1 MSIANSKIF
10 VPAGKGSSSSTTS
23 PFDTDLSNFKTLFWT
38 IEEHPLQA
46 SIVLDID
53 SLEYSNSKGSTLCQ
67 VSSTGD
73 QSHPYYCEHTFLGC
87 QVEAGG
93 GFVFLCV
100 IMNIKLQNAYSVDA
114 ESFGKL

>member
-1 MSIANSKIF
+1 MSIENAKMF

-46 SIVLDID
+46 SVVLDID
-53 SLEYSNSKGSTLCQ
+53 SLEYSNSKGSSPILLRAH
-67 VSSTGD
+67 S
-73 QSHPYYCEHTFLGC
+73 FLVC

-93 GFVFLCV
+93 GLVFLCG
-100 IMNIKLQNAYSVDA
+100 IINIKLQNAFAYPVDA